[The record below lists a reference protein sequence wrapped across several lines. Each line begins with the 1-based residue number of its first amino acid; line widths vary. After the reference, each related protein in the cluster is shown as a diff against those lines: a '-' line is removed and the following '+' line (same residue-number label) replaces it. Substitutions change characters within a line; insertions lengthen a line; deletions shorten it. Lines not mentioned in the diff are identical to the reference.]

1 MIEPGL
7 YVILHLDW
15 HLRDRRPPADFL
27 SKVMAGGCSA
37 VQLRFK
43 TAPDEAVLKAAERL
57 RPMAAGA
64 GIPFIVNDRP
74 DIALLVGADAVH
86 VGQEDLPPARIAAA
100 FPGLAIGLSTHTLR
114 QVRAVD
120 RGRVS
125 YIGYGPVFGTSSKR
139 TGYRKR
145 GLMRLGS
152 AARAARVPLVAIG
165 GIRERDCASLVGA
178 GVRRA
183 AVLSALY
190 TAPDPRDAARAI
202 HEALR
207 ANVTA

>member
-1 MIEPGL
+1 
-7 YVILHLDW
+7 
-15 HLRDRRPPADFL
+15 
-27 SKVMAGGCSA
+27 
-37 VQLRFK
+37 
-43 TAPDEAVLKAAERL
+43 
-57 RPMAAGA
+57 
-64 GIPFIVNDRP
+64 
-74 DIALLVGADAVH
+74 
-86 VGQEDLPPARIAAA
+86 
-100 FPGLAIGLSTHTLR
+100 
-114 QVRAVD
+114 
-120 RGRVS
+120 
-125 YIGYGPVFGTSSKR
+125 VFGTSSKR

>member
-1 MIEPGL
+1 VIEPGL
-7 YVILHLDW
+7 YVIIHLDW

-27 SKVMAGGCSA
+27 RKVLAGGCSA

-43 TAPDEAVLKAAERL
+43 TVPDEAVLKAARRL
-57 RPMAAGA
+57 GRMAADA
-64 GIPFIVNDRP
+64 GVPFIVNDRP
-74 DIALLVGADAVH
+74 DIALLVGADGVH
-86 VGQEDLPPARIAAA
+86 VGQQDLPPARIAAA
-100 FPGLAIGLSTHTLR
+100 FPALAIGLSTHTLR

-125 YIGYGPVFGTSSKR
+125 YIGYGPVFVTSSKR
-139 TGYRKR
+139 TGYRER
-145 GLMRLGS
+145 GLMRLRS
-152 AARAARVPLVAIG
+152 AARAARVPVVAIG
-165 GIRERDCASLVGA
+165 GIRERDCAGLVKA

-202 HEALR
+202 HGALLMD
-207 ANVTA
+207 